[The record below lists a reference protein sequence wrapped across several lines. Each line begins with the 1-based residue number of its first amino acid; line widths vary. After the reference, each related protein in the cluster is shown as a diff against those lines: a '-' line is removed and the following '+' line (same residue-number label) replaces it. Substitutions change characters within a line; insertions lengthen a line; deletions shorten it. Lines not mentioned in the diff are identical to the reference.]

1 MSVSEQLIHA
11 VENAMKGLP
20 PCLES
25 MKAEEAVAMLC
36 AAYRDQV
43 KASLR
48 LEDTIH
54 NLRK

>member
-1 MSVSEQLIHA
+1 MSVSEQLIRA
-11 VENAMKGLP
+11 VEESMNALP
-20 PCLES
+20 ACLES
-25 MKAEEAVAMLC
+25 MKAEESVAMLC

-48 LEDTIH
+48 LEETIH